1 MTLSII
7 SIILID
13 MIAKNISAMEARKRF
28 GEIMNLVALRGE
40 SFTIAR
46 AGKPLVRIVPVA
58 PVDEDVFERPFST
71 FAEWNEPSNDA
82 YDSL

>member
-1 MTLSII
+1 
-7 SIILID
+7 

-46 AGKPLVRIVPVA
+46 AGKPLVRIVPVS
-58 PVDEDVFERPFST
+58 PVNEDVFDRPFST
-71 FAEWNEPSNDA
+71 FTEWNESSNDA
-82 YDSL
+82 YDAL

>member
-1 MTLSII
+1 MNSK
-7 SIILID
+7 S
-13 MIAKNISAMEARKRF
+13 ISAMEARKRF
-28 GEIMNLVALRGE
+28 GEIMNRVALRGE

-58 PVDEDVFERPFST
+58 PIEDGVFENPFNT
-71 FAEWNEPSNDA
+71 FSEWDDKSNDV